1 MKIRLS
7 PMIEKS
13 LIILINFAK
22 LKSILKTQIIN
33 LRYRVS
39 IEIFE
44 KMYGTPKQLKY
55 KKIRER
61 QLIRWQKYIIL
72 DLVKKRR

>member
-1 MKIRLS
+1 
-7 PMIEKS
+7 MIEKS